1 MIAYILLSEI
11 SAEMSKRS
19 YCKITSPKTLPRE
32 SKNAS
37 NTSGGGPNFGITSTT
52 PSKTLENSDDKT
64 LTYTLKLK
72 RAADDPATEAD
83 ESAFMPLVLRIG
95 DSAVAMGINSSTG
108 WLNVLSTNA
117 SGEVFIGG
125 QKIATVGYSVTE
137 IRVAVDFERGVI
149 AAYDE
154 QGELVEVSFSAPTSD
169 AYKNAGI
176 ETTSDWLKIMKNQL
190 FQIRTSSAGAVI
202 FDEIAVYEGNALS

>member
-1 MIAYILLSEI
+1 
-11 SAEMSKRS
+11 
-19 YCKITSPKTLPRE
+19 
-32 SKNAS
+32 
-37 NTSGGGPNFGITSTT
+37 
-52 PSKTLENSDDKT
+52 
-64 LTYTLKLK
+64 
-72 RAADDPATEAD
+72 
-83 ESAFMPLVLRIG
+83 MPFFLRIG

-108 WLNVLSTNA
+108 WLNVISTNA

-125 QKIATVGYSVTE
+125 QKITTVGYTVTE

-202 FDEIAVYEGNALS
+202 FDEIAVYAGNALS